1 MLYVILRI
9 LITLPMLLLLR
20 PVVYGK
26 QNLRV
31 KGKAIFVCNHI
42 HLMDPVLLALISP
55 RIIHFMAKAELFET
69 PLARLLL
76 MKGLL
81 AFPVNRKSADLTSL
95 RTAIKVLNEDKVFGM
110 FPEGKRAVTD
120 DLDEFEKGAAFL
132 AARTGSPVV
141 PIYLHPNSWRT
152 LHPKIIVGKPVNVS
166 AIVAEAD
173 QKSLL
178 DVVTDAI
185 ANAMVAIKA
194 ELENIVE
201 HHRR

>member
-20 PVVYGK
+20 PAVYGK

-42 HLMDPVLLALISP
+42 NYLDPVLLALISP
-55 RIIHFMAKAELFET
+55 RVIRFMAKAELFET
-69 PLARLLL
+69 PLNRLL

-95 RTAIKVLNEDKVFGM
+95 RTAIKVLNEDKVFGI

-120 DLDEFEKGAAFL
+120 ELDEFEKGAAFL

>member
-1 MLYVILRI
+1 MLYIILRI
-9 LITLPMLLLLR
+9 LLTLPILLLLR

-26 QNLRV
+26 QNLRA

-55 RIIHFMAKAELFET
+55 RIIRFMAKAELFET
-69 PLARLLL
+69 PFKHLL

-81 AFPVNRKSADLTSL
+81 AFPVNRKSADLGSL
-95 RTAIKVLNEDKVFGM
+95 RTAIKVLNEDKVFGI

-166 AIVAEAD
+166 AIAAEAE

-185 ANAMVAIKA
+185 ANAMVTIKE

-201 HHRR
+201 THHR